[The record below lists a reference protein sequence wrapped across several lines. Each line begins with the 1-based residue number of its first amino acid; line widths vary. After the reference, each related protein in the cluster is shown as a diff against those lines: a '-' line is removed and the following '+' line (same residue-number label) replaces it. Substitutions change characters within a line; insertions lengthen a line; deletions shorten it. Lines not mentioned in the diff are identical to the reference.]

1 MNYLPRETDPDPRYP
16 TPVMRRSS
24 RYFRPA
30 AVCFLLLALGF
41 GCATVEPPP
50 PPQAPPAPTGYP
62 KPYKVLGKWY
72 QPLPHAK
79 DFSQRGIASWY
90 GEDFHG
96 KKTSSGEIY
105 DMHAMTAAHK
115 TLPLG
120 TYVQVTNLSNNRVAQ
135 VRINDRGPFVRSRI
149 IDLSYS
155 AARTLDVVGPGTAP
169 VEIVA
174 LGIRT
179 APESAGKPGVTYLP
193 VEYYRGTFTIQ
204 VNAFKIRANAERLT
218 AELDKKFKN
227 VHITEY
233 NNGIETFY
241 RVRVGRC
248 TTLEQADEY
257 EAIMIKEGF
266 KDAFAV
272 AEDK

>member
-1 MNYLPRETDPDPRYP
+1 MVYAGLSGKKSCTEPRPLTSIKSYLSRI
-16 TPVMRRSS
+16 RRL
-24 RYFRPA
+24 A
-30 AVCFLLLALGF
+30 AVCVFLLTLGY

-50 PPQAPPAPTGYP
+50 PPAPPGYP
-62 KPYKVLGKWY
+62 KPYKALGKWY

-120 TYVQVTNLSNNRVAQ
+120 TYVQVTNLQNNRVTQ

-155 AARTLDVVGPGTAP
+155 AARTLEVVGPGTAP

-174 LGIRT
+174 LGARVE
-179 APESAGKPGVTYLP
+179 PESPGKPGGTYLP
-193 VEYYRGTFTIQ
+193 VDYYSGNFTIQ
-204 VNAFKIRANAERLT
+204 VGAFTDRNNAERLKNN
-218 AELDKKFKN
+218 LDQKFKN
-227 VHITEY
+227 AHITVY
-233 NNGIETFY
+233 DTGKDIFY

-248 TTLEQADEY
+248 TTLQQADEY
-257 EAIMIKEGF
+257 EATMIKEGF

-272 AEDK
+272 AEDQK